1 MHFGWASDAP
11 PNRAETILRRGTTP
25 AGGSA
30 TTSDRGGGLLR
41 FPGDLPKA
49 QDVYAGD
56 RIGVAEAIAGPLRI
70 ADRLRAGRINEG
82 VKAASQLGEEGGQ
95 SSSGEPSGRD
105 SAHRC
110 MCERVGRK
118 SASDSASIGRDIV
131 AVREIGR
138 DAVKAAIRE
147 FRRRGPEAMLAK
159 YGGGLSTHWY
169 IQIGRSHFDQ
179 KLVIRA
185 AHQHQGL
192 GRLGDFNAGQAKG
205 RLERLGYRVVSK
217 RSERDG
223 PVLVCRVA
231 WMPGY
236 QSNEEEARGGGSYV
250 DEGNVPHESLNF
262 RPVRQTYYGFVENG
276 GKGLGIERLGAG
288 RTDETIDGVSVLF
301 CATDRETSE
310 FLLTGWYTNATVHRH
325 PIKRPGRDRLQ
336 REVYFT
342 ATDATVIPE
351 SERCFH
357 LPRKRD
363 KHKCPF
369 GGIGPRTFVWY
380 GLNDDRAAGFRES
393 LHRYMTTRVSTQTPD
408 EVVVE
413 SRKRRISERLE
424 RQGASRQFIKEKGYR
439 CEACG
444 WSLDEF
450 DEEKQSVW
458 KSSFELHHL
467 TPFSKLEEG
476 GSRTVRS
483 DDFAVLCASCHR
495 AIHRTDHVSDVQ
507 AFVQA
512 CQPKDRSP
520 RP

>member
-1 MHFGWASDAP
+1 M
-11 PNRAETILRRGTTP
+11 RARRK
-25 AGGSA
+25 ADSSGSA
-30 TTSDRGGGLLR
+30 TESCPSARR
-41 FPGDLPKA
+41 EAARCWSVEWPGC
-49 QDVYAGD
+49 
-56 RIGVAEAIAGPLRI
+56 
-70 ADRLRAGRINEG
+70 RATNRT
-82 VKAASQLGEEGGQ
+82 K
-95 SSSGEPSGRD
+95 
-105 SAHRC
+105 
-110 MCERVGRK
+110 
-118 SASDSASIGRDIV
+118 
-131 AVREIGR
+131 
-138 DAVKAAIRE
+138 
-147 FRRRGPEAMLAK
+147 RRREAGGATSTRGTYRMSHSIFARCGKPTTGSSRMAAK
-159 YGGGLSTHWY
+159 DSGSRGW
-169 IQIGRSHFDQ
+169 
-179 KLVIRA
+179 VP
-185 AHQHQGL
+185 
-192 GRLGDFNAGQAKG
+192 AGQTR
-205 RLERLGYRVVSK
+205 RL
-217 RSERDG
+217 
-223 PVLVCRVA
+223 
-231 WMPGY
+231 
-236 QSNEEEARGGGSYV
+236 
-250 DEGNVPHESLNF
+250 
-262 RPVRQTYYGFVENG
+262 
-276 GKGLGIERLGAG
+276 
-288 RTDETIDGVSVLF
+288 DGVSVLF

-363 KHKCPF
+363 KHKFPF

-380 GLNDDRAAGFRES
+380 GLNDDRAAGFCES

-450 DEEKQSVW
+450 DEAKQSVW

-495 AIHRTDHVSDVQ
+495 AIHRTDHVSDIQ

>member
-1 MHFGWASDAP
+1 M
-11 PNRAETILRRGTTP
+11 
-25 AGGSA
+25 
-30 TTSDRGGGLLR
+30 
-41 FPGDLPKA
+41 
-49 QDVYAGD
+49 
-56 RIGVAEAIAGPLRI
+56 
-70 ADRLRAGRINEG
+70 
-82 VKAASQLGEEGGQ
+82 
-95 SSSGEPSGRD
+95 
-105 SAHRC
+105 
-110 MCERVGRK
+110 
-118 SASDSASIGRDIV
+118 

-147 FRRRGPEAMLAK
+147 FRRRGPEPMLAK

-169 IQIGRSHFDQ
+169 IEIGRSHFDQ

-217 RSERDG
+217 RSERGG

-236 QSNEEEARGGGSYV
+236 QSNEEEARGGGTYV

-276 GKGLGIERLGAG
+276 GKGLGIERLGA
-288 RTDETIDGVSVLF
+288 RRADETIDGVSVLF

-363 KHKCPF
+363 KHKFPF
-369 GGIGPRTFVWY
+369 GGIGPRAFVWY
-380 GLNDDRAAGFRES
+380 GLNDDRAAGFCES

-424 RQGASRQFIKEKGYR
+424 RQGASRQR
-439 CEACG
+439 RDEAEQPPGHAGRIVVEGCAG
-444 WSLDEF
+444 DENETG
-450 DEEKQSVW
+450 D
-458 KSSFELHHL
+458 
-467 TPFSKLEEG
+467 
-476 GSRTVRS
+476 TVRAPGLTTSWAPPQSLQTSVTSWRSSSARKSATTLTS
-483 DDFAVLCASCHR
+483 DSSRRSESSGIGVRCA
-495 AIHRTDHVSDVQ
+495 
-507 AFVQA
+507 
-512 CQPKDRSP
+512 PNGSP
-520 RP
+520 GTMQR